1 MNKEAYEKKL
11 KSLKKYECNYFLKK
25 NGRIKYFIDINFR
38 YKRYIC
44 ILKDIL
50 KFDVFRYEIIG
61 KNEDDLI
68 QNLLFLYYL
77 KTQNLKCIIFKENST
92 IAVFKEKNIDSFL
105 NVLFFS
111 KLIDNHK
118 LILNNSEFINNKI
131 ETKNKTK
138 NKKSSDNNK
147 LINLLKLLSIQ
158 FLFYKLKY
166 TKISNQ
172 KVLIYIFYE
181 VYIYELEKELKK
193 KFNYTL
199 NSLENYKSLYIFLK
213 ENGYVDIFYNNY
225 APLIIKNSN
234 KIFKYIIS
242 HPDLLSFKQKNKS
255 LIVNFSKIN
264 LNYLIDKK
272 IIQSFNK
279 KYIKNKFL
287 ELIKK

>member
-11 KSLKKYECNYFLKK
+11 ESLKKDECNYFLKK
-25 NGRIKYFIDINFR
+25 NGKIKYFIDINFR
-38 YKRYIC
+38 FKRYIC

-61 KNEDDLI
+61 KNEDDLV

-118 LILNNSEFINNKI
+118 LILNNSEFINTKY
-131 ETKNKTK
+131 ETI
-138 NKKSSDNNK
+138 NKKLSDNNK

-166 TKISNQ
+166 TKISN
-172 KVLIYIFYE
+172 KKALIYIFYE

-193 KFNYTL
+193 KFKYTL

-234 KIFKYIIS
+234 KIYKYIIS
-242 HPDLLSFKQKNKS
+242 HPDLVRFKEKNKS